1 MSDNPKSAN
10 QRRIILI
17 TAAGLLLFSI
27 YLLAFLLPDFMRTA
41 VGPQQMTMTQA
52 AESASDSDAYI
63 AISDGAWE
71 CDTIEYVR
79 GRAASN
85 TGTRRE
91 ITRFT
96 EVFRT
101 NDSGKVVL
109 LATMSGEMDCA
120 ELQAT
125 DLAGYLQRMSPER
138 EQELINEVRLA
149 RFINATTF
157 LEICGYCGP
166 TNSLIGTLFGFA
178 FALIGLGLLV
188 WGLRMQ
194 PS

>member
-1 MSDNPKSAN
+1 MTTTHPTNP
-10 QRRIILI
+10 RRTILI
-17 TAAGLLLFSI
+17 AGVILLLFAT
-27 YLLAFLLPDFMRTA
+27 YLLAFLLPDFIRTA
-41 VGPQQMTMTQA
+41 VGPKQLTMAQA
-52 AESASDSDAYI
+52 AETASETDAYI

-79 GRAASN
+79 GRSSTN
-85 TGTRRE
+85 SLRE
-91 ITRFT
+91 TTRFT

-101 NDSGKVVL
+101 NGNGMVVL
-109 LATMSGEMDCA
+109 LATMSGEVDCA

-149 RFINATTF
+149 RFINATVF

-166 TNSLIGTLFGFA
+166 TNSLIGTMFGFG
-178 FALIGLGLLV
+178 FGLIGLVLLV

-194 PS
+194 PH